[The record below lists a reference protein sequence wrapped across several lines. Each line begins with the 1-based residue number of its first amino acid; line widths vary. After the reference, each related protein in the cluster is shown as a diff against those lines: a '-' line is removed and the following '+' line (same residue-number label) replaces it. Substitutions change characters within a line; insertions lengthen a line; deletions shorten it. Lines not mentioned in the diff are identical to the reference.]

1 MDIRAISV
9 PEISLLRSLS
19 RRQWFLLER
28 EKNWLLRRRAKHY
41 REAALLIFHAG
52 HYVDLMVRKQNWR
65 FLFFSNNKTMSI
77 TMLHHDAHCTLFTK
91 MWKSSIWKK
100 KAYVE
105 GGHLYLEKKMIN
117 LRDRVLEEVLIVT
130 KSVTFFRQFLL
141 EIDTAWTGTYCG
153 RRSSSLAAEDANERS
168 ASAATRRIWCAY
180 ALWWSKQSN
189 CQESQWN
196 HLVMHEPWML
206 LLWQWVGENFTTNIT
221 LMFLKQVCFQFYP
234 FLFWTSHVI

>member
-91 MWKSSIWKK
+91 KWKSSIGKK
-100 KAYVE
+100 KALVSR
-105 GGHLYLEKKMIN
+105 GI
-117 LRDRVLEEVLIVT
+117 I
-130 KSVTFFRQFLL
+130 FLL
-141 EIDTAWTGTYCG
+141 GKNDK
-153 RRSSSLAAEDANERS
+153 SERS
-168 ASAATRRIWCAY
+168 CLGRSPPRDQISHFFPTVPSGNWY
-180 ALWWSKQSN
+180 SVNWNLLWKKIVFFGGGRCKWTFSVSSKQGSGV
-189 CQESQWN
+189 
-196 HLVMHEPWML
+196 LML
-206 LLWQWVGENFTTNIT
+206 YGGQNSPIVKSLNGTI
-221 LMFLKQVCFQFYP
+221 
-234 FLFWTSHVI
+234 

>member
-77 TMLHHDAHCTLFTK
+77 TMLHHDAHCTHCSRKCENLPLR
-91 MWKSSIWKK
+91 KK
-100 KAYVE
+100 KAHLR
-105 GGHLYLEKKMIN
+105 GHFYLGKMIN
-117 LRDRVLEEVLIVT
+117 LRDRAQIGNPSPRDQISHFFPTVPSGNWY
-130 KSVTFFRQFLL
+130 SVK
-141 EIDTAWTGTYCG
+141 WNYCG

-168 ASAATRRIWCAY
+168 ASAA
-180 ALWWSKQSN
+180 KQGSGV
-189 CQESQWN
+189 
-196 HLVMHEPWML
+196 LML
-206 LLWQWVGENFTTNIT
+206 YGGQNSPIVKSLNGTI
-221 LMFLKQVCFQFYP
+221 
-234 FLFWTSHVI
+234 